1 MMIGVTDDN
10 KKIEFS
16 NSRLKPV
23 ERTSTASVV
32 AKQLL
37 EELAK
42 EQFASGTRFPS
53 EREMADTLG
62 VGRSTLRE
70 AMAALDLLGIIEVRP
85 GSGSYLKADSSA
97 LLPQALKWGLMLG
110 QPEVQD
116 LVEVREHLELLAA
129 SLAAKRAT
137 KDDLLRLQRI
147 VERMKEPS
155 RTVEEF
161 VEADLAFHLELATIA
176 GNSVLKSLL
185 ESIRSLLWAWFERT
199 LRVEGTMQETS
210 KEHEAVFSAIKK
222 RSPEDAVGAMKLLM
236 DNADKRLKET
246 L

>member
-1 MMIGVTDDN
+1 MT
-10 KKIEFS
+10 KKIEFTS
-16 NSRLKPV
+16 ARLKPV
-23 ERTSTASVV
+23 ERLSTASVV

-37 EELAK
+37 EELAR
-42 EQFASGTRFPS
+42 EDFASGTRLPS

-85 GSGSYLKADSSA
+85 GSGSYLKADSSL
-97 LLPQALKWGLMLG
+97 LLPQALKSGLMLG

-129 SLAAKRAT
+129 ALAAKRAS
-137 KDDLLRLQRI
+137 DEDVARLE
-147 VERMKEPS
+147 VHLERMRGPAT
-155 RTVEEF
+155 TVEDF
-161 VEADLAFHLELATIA
+161 VEADIAFHIETATIA
-176 GNSVLKSLL
+176 RNSVLESLL
-185 ESIRSLLWAWFERT
+185 MSIRSLLRAWFDRT
-199 LRVEGTMQETS
+199 LRVEGTMEETL
-210 KEHEAVFSAIKK
+210 KEHEAVFKAIRRHSAA
-222 RSPEDAVGAMKLLM
+222 DAERAMKVLM